1 MERRPRQCS
10 GALRATAVP
19 GHHREALGY
28 LRKHPEPGVGISWAR
43 QLQNCSLFDGRCY
56 GTAFLRELYF
66 CSKQARLEVY
76 WTSCILG
83 GFDEWRRSIPSQF
96 ARSVARGRVCRA
108 PSKNT
113 FCIDL
118 DRIGAERDEAKEDVI
133 HGKDFSE
140 LKEGEFPPCQA
151 DSGAFMNDK
160 TASRIVRRSLP
171 VQTHDQ
177 ECVAGTWCSRHRRQ
191 PPCARGFRT
200 LRPRPDTPLRCRS
213 V

>member
-66 CSKQARLEVY
+66 CSNQARLEVY

-118 DRIGAERDEAKEDVI
+118 DRIRAERGELSGDLCLFKPTIKNVLPELGALGIAVNHHVSGDSERFGQGRI
-133 HGKDFSE
+133 HRCAAALCKVNHCYTMSIEWPSE
-140 LKEGEFPPCQA
+140 RPPSA
-151 DSGAFMNDK
+151 
-160 TASRIVRRSLP
+160 
-171 VQTHDQ
+171 
-177 ECVAGTWCSRHRRQ
+177 
-191 PPCARGFRT
+191 
-200 LRPRPDTPLRCRS
+200 
-213 V
+213 